1 MRSVNTT
8 TRNACYAI
16 CPRNERSSREDRS
29 AAMENLAEVITSTE
43 LASLRAGYDRQAF
56 LGANQ
61 NAFVDAYP
69 PLASWIQA
77 TSKLLYAEGPIS
89 AQQRELC
96 LITLLAFR
104 APGLALATHVYW
116 GLMEGLHPEQVCHAA
131 SLAGCYGGFPT
142 LGDALVAI
150 KRTFAVLKRLAG
162 GEASQASS
170 TVLAALVR
178 EFANVTL

>member
-1 MRSVNTT
+1 
-8 TRNACYAI
+8 
-16 CPRNERSSREDRS
+16 
-29 AAMENLAEVITSTE
+29 MENLADVVSSTE
-43 LASLRAGYDRQAF
+43 LALLRAGYDKQAF

-77 TSKLLYAEGPIS
+77 TSKLLYADGPITT
-89 AQQRELC
+89 QQRELC
-96 LITLLAFR
+96 LITLLAYR

-116 GLMEGLHPEQVCHAA
+116 GLMEGLRPEQVCHAA

-142 LGDALVAI
+142 LGDALVVI
-150 KRTFAVLKRLAG
+150 KRTCSVLKRLAAD
-162 GEASQASS
+162 ETARASS